1 MGRCVSVSWVDY
13 PLPGAFSPTILTLQ
27 KNRTHIKGKTIV
39 ASLRKGTQKTRRSFF
54 GRITQMFAASEIDE
68 DTWEEIE
75 ALLVQAD
82 VGVAT
87 TMQLVDALRAR
98 VRKEGIKRQEDLTA
112 ALKEELLGLLIEP
125 TPLNLSGRELSVVLV
140 AGVNG
145 SGKTTT
151 IGKLAHRMK
160 INNRKVILAAG
171 DTFRAAAIDQLKL
184 WGERVGVPVIAGLP
198 NSDPGAVVFDAVNAA
213 KARDAEVLIVDTAG
227 RLHSNFNLM
236 AELRKIRDVL
246 AKAVP
251 EAPHE
256 TLLVLDGT
264 TGQNALTQAKKFQEA
279 VDVTGVIVTKLDS
292 TAKGG
297 MLFAIQHE
305 LGLPVHYMGIGEGL
319 HDLVFFN
326 PRAFVDSLFDDIEE

>member
-1 MGRCVSVSWVDY
+1 M
-13 PLPGAFSPTILTLQ
+13 
-27 KNRTHIKGKTIV
+27 
-39 ASLRKGTQKTRRSFF
+39 ASLRSGMKKTRQSFF
-54 GRITQMFAASEIDE
+54 GRIAQVFGGTEIDDDSWDE
-68 DTWEEIE
+68 LE

-87 TMQLVDALRAR
+87 TTALIDTLRAR
-98 VRKEGIKRQEDLTA
+98 VRREGIRRQEQLTG
-112 ALKEELLGLLIEP
+112 ALKEELRALLREP
-125 TPLNLSGRELSVVLV
+125 TPLNLSGRELSVILI

-151 IGKLAHRMK
+151 IGKLAHRMRL
-160 INNRKVILAAG
+160 NNRKVIIAAG

-184 WGERVGVPVIAGLP
+184 WGDRAGVPVVAGQP
-198 NSDPGAVVFDAVNAA
+198 NSDPGAVVFDAINAA
-213 KARDAEVLIVDTAG
+213 HARGAEVLIVDTAG

-246 AKAVP
+246 RKVIP
-251 EAPHE
+251 DAPHE
-256 TLLVLDGT
+256 SLLVLDGT

-279 VDVTGVIVTKLDS
+279 IDITGVIVTKLDS

-305 LGLPVHYMGIGEGL
+305 LGLPVHYIGIGETV

-326 PRAFVDSLFDDIEE
+326 PAAFVDSLFEDGNED